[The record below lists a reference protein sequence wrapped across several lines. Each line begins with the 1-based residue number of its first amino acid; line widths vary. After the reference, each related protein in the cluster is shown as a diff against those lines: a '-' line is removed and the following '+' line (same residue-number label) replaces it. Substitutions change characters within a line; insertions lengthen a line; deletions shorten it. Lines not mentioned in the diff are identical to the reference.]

1 MMRLFETKSAR
12 LRRLSRVRCLACDLD
27 GTLLSSENTIPR
39 SVVEAIEQARA
50 HPRGVRIILASG
62 RTDTF
67 MRRYAVE
74 IGSTSPIISLNGAL
88 VKDHKGSVL
97 VSFPVSDAVAA
108 AAEEV
113 TFHPDAAGISLSLF
127 TPDGIVSLDEQP
139 LLPRYLRAEIEEIRQ
154 VRDLRPYH
162 SSTLLLCAGGS
173 YNAIQKLSVTFASRF
188 GDRLMRSMYQSGSG
202 SDHFYLEVKDRKIN
216 KAVGLRSVIDA
227 LGIGRK
233 ETAAIGDYSNDLEMC
248 TFAGVSAAMR
258 NGTKELKSV
267 ADYVTRLD
275 NDEGGVA
282 EFLRMVLE
290 GRIIP

>member
-1 MMRLFETKSAR
+1 MRLFETKGTR
-12 LRRLSRVRCLACDLD
+12 LRRLPRVRCLACDLD
-27 GTLLSSENTIPR
+27 GTLLSSGNTVPPQ
-39 SVVEAIEQARA
+39 VLEAIAEAQA
-50 HPRGVRIILASG
+50 HPRAIRVVLASG

-74 IGSTSPIISLNGAL
+74 IGTTSPIISLNGAL
-88 VKDHKGSVL
+88 VKDREGGVL
-97 VSFPVSDAVAA
+97 ASFPVSAVVAA
-108 AAEEV
+108 TAEEV
-113 TFHPDAAGISLSLF
+113 TFHPDGAGLSVSLF
-127 TPDGIVSLDEQP
+127 TADGIVSLDEQP
-139 LLPRYLRAEIEEIRQ
+139 LLPRYLRAEIEEIRR
-154 VRDLRPYH
+154 VRDLLPYH

-173 YNAIQKLSVTFASRF
+173 YNAIQKLSVTLASRF

-227 LGIGRK
+227 LGISRK

-248 TFAGVSAAMR
+248 TFAGVSAAMQ
-258 NGTKELKSV
+258 NGTKELKSA

-282 EFLRMVLE
+282 EFLRMIVE
-290 GRIIP
+290 GRILA

>member
-1 MMRLFETKSAR
+1 MRLFETKGAR

-27 GTLLSSENTIPR
+27 GTLLSSGNTVSPQ
-39 SVVEAIEQARA
+39 VLEAIAQARA
-50 HPRGVRIILASG
+50 HPRGIRIVLASG

-74 IGSTSPIISLNGAL
+74 IGSISPIISLNGAL
-88 VKDHKGSVL
+88 VKDREGSVL
-97 VSFPVSDAVAA
+97 ASFPVSDAVAA
-108 AAEEV
+108 VAEEV
-113 TFHPDAAGISLSLF
+113 TLHPDAAGISLSLF

-139 LLPRYLRAEIEEIRQ
+139 LLPRYLRAEIEEIRR

-173 YNAIQKLSVTFASRF
+173 YNAIQKLSVTLASRF

-202 SDHFYLEVKDRKIN
+202 GENFYLEVKDRKIN
-216 KAVGLRSVIDA
+216 KAVGLRSVINA
-227 LGIGRK
+227 LGIDRK

-258 NGTKELKSV
+258 NGTKELKSAV
-267 ADYVTRLD
+267 DYVTRLD
-275 NDEGGVA
+275 NEEGGVA
-282 EFLRMVLE
+282 EFLRMIIE
-290 GRIIP
+290 GRILP